1 MPNRQHDN
9 MNFPLKA
16 IAIALILGAI
26 AAGCQKDESRVTSSP
41 DPASTPSENVQP
53 ETPSQAEN
61 PPKTEDIPKSVGTN
75 ASGAEGTEAPKDQV
89 VEIYWL
95 NAQGNEIA
103 LVASSASIE
112 VKAENPPE
120 DILETALEQLLAG
133 PSSDRHA
140 TTIPE
145 DTQLRNVIYKGDG
158 IHVNL
163 SEEFTFGG
171 GTASMTGRVAQ
182 ILYTVTSIDPNG
194 KVWLEIE
201 GEPLEVLGGEGILL
215 NLPLTRQS
223 FESNFSL

>member
-1 MPNRQHDN
+1 MPNRQHDKI
-9 MNFPLKA
+9 NFPLKA

-26 AAGCQKDESRVTSSP
+26 AAGCQKEESSVTSAP
-41 DPASTPSENVQP
+41 DPASTPSENVRP
-53 ETPSQAEN
+53 EAPSSSEN
-61 PPKTEDIPKSVGTN
+61 PPKTEETPKSVGTN
-75 ASGAEGTEAPKDQV
+75 ASTSERTETPKNQV

-95 NAQGNEIA
+95 DAEGNDIS

-112 VKAENPPE
+112 VKADNPPE
-120 DILETALEQLLAG
+120 EILETALEQLLAG
-133 PSSDRHA
+133 PASDRHA

-145 DTQLRNVIYKGDG
+145 DTQLRNVVYKGDG

-182 ILYTVTSIDPNG
+182 ILYTATSIDPNG

-215 NLPLTRQS
+215 DLPLTRQS
-223 FESNFSL
+223 FEADFNL